1 MAIRVG
7 AVTRRLVVDVL
18 VVDVLGVAR
27 VALVVRVPVL
37 V

>member
-7 AVTRRLVVDVL
+7 AVTRRH
-18 VVDVLGVAR
+18 VVDVLGMAR
-27 VALVVRVPVL
+27 VALVVRVPVM